1 MTPERDTI
9 RVLYSFPHKLGGGR
23 ICTTAWHQVNG
34 LAAAGADILVCP
46 GSLAVPVS
54 PAVRVWPTLARGKLR
69 IPYKVLGSMRAF
81 ALHDHIVARRIE
93 KLAGQ
98 IDILHAWPL
107 GSLRTLKAAAR
118 LGIPTVLERPNAHT
132 GYFYEVA
139 QKECERLGVELP
151 SGHEHVRNPEVLKIE
166 EQEYAL
172 ASRLLCP
179 SDFVARTFLENG
191 FVEEKLARHR
201 YGFDDQAFCANRE
214 QHQPESGLTALFVG
228 AAVPIKGV
236 HFALEAWLQSSASK
250 NGQFVIAGQFVP
262 AYAALLSPLLSHPS
276 IRVLGHRTDV
286 AELMRKSDV
295 LVLPSLEEGSAL
307 VTYEA
312 RGSGCV
318 LLVSDAAG
326 AVCRHMENAL
336 VHHAGD
342 VEALTHDFSALND
355 DRALLERL
363 RAASLSTLHEITWAA
378 AGERLLSVYR
388 ETIDMYSSHQVRHP
402 VSGVQEAV

>member
-1 MTPERDTI
+1 
-9 RVLYSFPHKLGGGR
+9 
-23 ICTTAWHQVNG
+23 
-34 LAAAGADILVCP
+34 
-46 GSLAVPVS
+46 
-54 PAVRVWPTLARGKLR
+54 
-69 IPYKVLGSMRAF
+69 MRAF
-81 ALHDHIVARRIE
+81 ALHDHIVSRRIK
-93 KLAGQ
+93 KLVGQ
-98 IDILHAWPL
+98 IDIIHAWPL
-107 GSLRTLKAAAR
+107 GSLRTLKVAAR

-132 GYFYEVA
+132 RYFYEVA
-139 QKECERLGVELP
+139 QKECERLGIELP
-151 SGHEHVRNPEVLKIE
+151 PCHEHAYNPEVLKIE

-179 SDFVARTFLENG
+179 SNFVARTFLENG
-191 FVEEKLARHR
+191 FAQDKLARHR
-201 YGFDDQAFCANRE
+201 YGFNEKVFFANRE
-214 QHQPESGLTALFVG
+214 LPQRGGPGLAVLFVG
-228 AAVPIKGV
+228 GAVPIKGL
-236 HFALEAWLQSSASK
+236 HFALEAWLQSSACK
-250 NGQFVIAGQFVP
+250 NGQFRIAGQFVS
-262 AYAALLSPLLSHPS
+262 AYAEFLSPLLSHPS

-286 AELMRKSDV
+286 SELMRKSDV

-342 VEALTHDFSALND
+342 VEALTHDFSVLND

-363 RAASLSTLHEITWAA
+363 RTASLSTLHEITWTA

-388 ETIDMYSSHQVRHP
+388 ETIDAHSNRKLRQTRL
-402 VSGVQEAV
+402 GVQESV